1 MKKSKLSILILVV
14 SIISVYFNFNIISAE
29 DTVDSSIINEDTI
42 NNMTIED
49 INSSNVNIEDKEL
62 YADVYKSLSRKLV
75 LPDGYTDTAEEFNN
89 SPTETQNILKN
100 MSKLGLYVR

>member
-49 INSSNVNIEDKEL
+49 INSSNVNLEDKPKL
-62 YADVYKSLSRKLV
+62 QYQFVHFLSF
-75 LPDGYTDTAEEFNN
+75 LPKY
-89 SPTETQNILKN
+89 QNLT
-100 MSKLGLYVR
+100 